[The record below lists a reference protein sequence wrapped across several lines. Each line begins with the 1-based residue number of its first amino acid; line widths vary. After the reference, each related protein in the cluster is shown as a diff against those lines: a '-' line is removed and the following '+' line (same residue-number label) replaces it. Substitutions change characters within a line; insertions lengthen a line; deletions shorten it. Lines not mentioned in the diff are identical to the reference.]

1 MTGRK
6 AEEKGVAL
14 KSERINRG
22 ENKRGLLNLEVE
34 KKNEAKINL
43 NKGRK
48 NRLLLRL
55 MRFGVLG
62 NTFVLFNKMHNKNS
76 A

>member
-34 KKNEAKINL
+34 KKNEAKIN
-43 NKGRK
+43 
-48 NRLLLRL
+48 
-55 MRFGVLG
+55 F
-62 NTFVLFNKMHNKNS
+62 
-76 A
+76 